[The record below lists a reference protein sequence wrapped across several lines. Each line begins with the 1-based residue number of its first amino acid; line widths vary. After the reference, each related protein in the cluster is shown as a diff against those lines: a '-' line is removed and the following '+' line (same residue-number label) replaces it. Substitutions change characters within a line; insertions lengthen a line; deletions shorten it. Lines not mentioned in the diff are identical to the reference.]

1 MSKYILY
8 TYQFSPLQKKTESN
22 MFESNKEVLTQDEL
36 MVQKQDIFGA
46 FLGKHSL
53 LFLKN
58 RTKNLTIKSY

>member
-46 FLGKHSL
+46 FFRETFTP
-53 LFLKN
+53 LFKN